1 VDPTSPRTLDLRHYM
16 RAVRAHARMVIA
28 IAVILGLATGLYI
41 TLREPLYRA
50 HTRVRV
56 EPIVD
61 PVLAD
66 FQGQAAV
73 TIQPDMNTEI
83 QLAQSRAIATQVQ
96 RGVPSVTEVT
106 PQALLRSLTVD
117 VVRDTTVLEF
127 SFVSPEPL
135 LASTV
140 VNAFATAYLD
150 SRRQQIAVRVEDNLD
165 TINGRLEDLSRA
177 YAEKQ
182 DEIALEDEPFTR
194 GLLQSDAVNLS
205 ERIRELS
212 AQQERMTIL
221 RDTSAG
227 GTIVAPASVPERPT
241 GPSVPVAAAMGV
253 FLGALIGAAAAIG
266 RQLVLDRVAGQ
277 GEIEEHLGA
286 PVIGVIP
293 AVRGWNER
301 SRARLLTREDP
312 ASAVAEAYRTLGTN
326 IRFAASQQPLEILMV
341 TSSLP
346 EEGKTATASN
356 LALVLAQ
363 SGLRTILVDADLR
376 RPRADKFLDVAP
388 GPGLREALEGWREL
402 VDVIQMSE
410 VPGLA
415 VLRSGETPQD
425 PASLLSG
432 PEVARVFSELRKAAD
447 IIVCDAP
454 PVLPVADASIIA
466 ASVDGVLFVHDPGI
480 SPKTALAEAVRQLRT
495 AGGHVI
501 GGVHN
506 NVTKSQRTYLGYAQY
521 ETYYGAANQRM
532 RPAEGPTLE
541 RDGRTIA
548 FPPRP
553 ASRRGGDLERAG
565 RRERR
570 S

>member
-1 VDPTSPRTLDLRHYM
+1 MDATVTRTLDLRHYL
-16 RAVRAHARMVIA
+16 RAVRAHSRMVVA
-28 IAVILGLATGLYI
+28 IAVILGLAAGLYV
-41 TLREPLYRA
+41 TLKEPLYSA

-66 FQGQAAV
+66 LQGQAGV
-73 TIQPDMNTEI
+73 TILPDMNTEI
-83 QLAQSRAIATQVQ
+83 QLAQSRAIASDARVQ
-96 RGVPSVTEVT
+96 ADLPDDVT
-106 PQALLRSLTVD
+106 PQTLLRSLTVD

-127 SFVSPEPL
+127 SFVSPNPL

-140 VNAFATAYLD
+140 VNAFASEYLD
-150 SRRQQIAVRVEDNLD
+150 SRREQIRVRVDNNLR
-165 TINGRLEDLSRA
+165 TIEGRLVELRQQ
-177 YAEKQ
+177 YADKQ
-182 DEIALEDEPFTR
+182 EEIELASDPSNK
-194 GLLQSDAVNLS
+194 GLLQADAVNLS
-205 ERIRELS
+205 ERIREFS
-212 AQQERMTIL
+212 AQQARMEIL

-227 GTIVAPASVPERPT
+227 GTVVAPATEPERPT
-241 GPSVPVAAAMGV
+241 GPSVPVAVAFGL
-253 FLGALIGAAAAIG
+253 FLGTLIGAAVAIG

-286 PVIGVIP
+286 PVIGIIP

-301 SRARLLTREDP
+301 GLARLLTREDP
-312 ASAVAEAYRTLGTN
+312 SSAVAEAYRTLGTN
-326 IRFAASQQPLEILMV
+326 IRFAASQQPLQILMV

-346 EEGKTATASN
+346 EEGKSATASN

-376 RPRADKFLDVAP
+376 RPRADKFLDVPP

-432 PEVARVFSELRKAAD
+432 PEVGRVFSELRKAAD

-466 ASVDGVLFVHDPGI
+466 ARVDGVLFVHDPGI

-521 ETYYGAANQRM
+521 ETYYGVANQRG
-532 RPAEGPTLE
+532 RTEGPTLE
-541 RDGRTIA
+541 GDGRTIA

-553 ASRRGGDLERAG
+553 ASRRGTDLERA